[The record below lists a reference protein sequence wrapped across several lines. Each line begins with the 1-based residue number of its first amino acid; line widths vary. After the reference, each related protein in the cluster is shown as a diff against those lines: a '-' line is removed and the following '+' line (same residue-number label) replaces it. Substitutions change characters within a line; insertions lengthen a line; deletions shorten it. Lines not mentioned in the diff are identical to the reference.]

1 MNTQELLEATDL
13 SESADELYNF
23 TSPASSVIEIKT
35 SRIVPNPAQPR
46 KIFAD
51 RAIESLSDS
60 IRRHGVLQPLLIR
73 PRGDRYEL
81 IAGERRLRAAILAG
95 LETVPCIIRRA
106 DYESS
111 AEIAIIE
118 NLQREDLNM
127 FEEAEAI
134 KALVDTC
141 GLTQETAAA
150 HLSCS
155 QSYIANK
162 LRLLRLSDTLRQRI
176 LENGLTERH
185 GRALLRLREDE
196 ERDEVISVIIKRRM
210 NVAATEEYIENYIC
224 EKERAALK
232 ERTDRL
238 ECDLKRRLL
247 TRDMRLFYN
256 SIDRA
261 VDSVRSC
268 GISVEAKRRITDAG
282 TVIEILVKNS
292 AG

>member
-1 MNTQELLEATDL
+1 MNTTELTTTTLT
-13 SESADELYNF
+13 DELYDF
-23 TSPASSVIEIKT
+23 PECAASVIEIKT

-46 KIFAD
+46 KIFTD
-51 RAIESLSDS
+51 RSLETLSDS
-60 IRRHGVLQPLLIR
+60 IKRHGVLQPLLVR
-73 PRGDRYEL
+73 AYGEKYEL
-81 IAGERRLRAAILAG
+81 IAGERRLRAAIAAG
-95 LETVPCIIRRA
+95 LETVPCIIRQA
-106 DYESS
+106 DSENS

-134 KALVDTC
+134 KALVETC

-155 QSYIANK
+155 QSYVTNK
-162 LRLLRLSDTLRQRI
+162 MRLLKLTGTQRCAI
-176 LENGLTERH
+176 LESGLTERH
-185 GRALLRLREDE
+185 ARALLRLKEDA
-196 ERDEVISVIIKRRM
+196 ERDEVIAVIIKRRM
-210 NVAATEEYIENYIC
+210 NVASAEEYIENYIC
-224 EKERAALK
+224 AKERSELK
-232 ERTDRL
+232 EKADRL
-238 ECDLKRRLL
+238 DRDFKRRLL

-268 GISVEAKRRITDAG
+268 GISVEAKKRITSDG
-282 TVIEILVKNS
+282 TVIEILVKNN